1 MNVDT
6 TTGEVVEE
14 GGVELV
20 PLDIAG
26 LNEDELLTLYP
37 TPVQCAGA
45 LLIARSRLHTAP
57 KVLKALSA
65 AVKAR
70 KREVLIARGY
80 AYKEAAGRDAATRR
94 LVAES
99 DANVIEALERLDDA
113 ELALEYGRELRK
125 ALSEDIEILRSLN
138 ANFRTEHS

>member
-26 LNEDELLTLYP
+26 LNENELLALYP

-57 KVLKALSA
+57 KVLKALSK
-65 AVKAR
+65 AVKAA
-70 KREVLIARGY
+70 KRDVLIARGY
-80 AYKEAAGRDAATRR
+80 AYTEAAGRDAATRR

-99 DANVIEALERLDDA
+99 AAPVIQALERLDEA
-113 ELALEYGRELRK
+113 ELAFEYGRELRK
-125 ALSEDIEILRSLN
+125 SLSEDIAVLRSLN
-138 ANFRTEHS
+138 ANFRQEHS